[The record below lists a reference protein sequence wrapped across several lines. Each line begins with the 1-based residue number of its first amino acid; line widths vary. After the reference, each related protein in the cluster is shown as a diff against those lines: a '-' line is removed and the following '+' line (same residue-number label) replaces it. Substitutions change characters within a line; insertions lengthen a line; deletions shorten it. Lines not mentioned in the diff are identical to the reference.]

1 MYNYTYSI
9 YKRGLRMNKKMKKLA
24 LGMVGLA
31 AVATL
36 AACGNGKSATNQV
49 DKVKKAGVLKVAL
62 SPDYPSFEFQIIK
75 DGKNTV
81 VGSDV
86 DLANAIGKKLG
97 VKVKIESMD
106 FNNVLASLNTG
117 KADIAISGISK
128 EPSRE
133 KSVNFSDVYYTAS
146 NYLVVKKSD
155 LSKYRSVDDFKGKKV
170 AAQKGSTQE
179 GIVTSQFKGATEIA
193 LPQIGDEINEVKG
206 GQVQGAVIE
215 NLIAKSYV
223 AANSD
228 LAIANVDVKTPKD
241 SYGSAVALPKGSD
254 ELTKVVNSVI
264 KEELKNGQINKD
276 IQKNYT
282 LSENNK

>member
-1 MYNYTYSI
+1 MLFRS
-9 YKRGLRMNKKMKKLA
+9 
-24 LGMVGLA
+24 
-31 AVATL
+31 
-36 AACGNGKSATNQV
+36 NQV

-62 SPDYPSFEFQIIK
+62 SPDYPPFEFQIIK

-146 NYLVVKKSD
+146 NYLVVKI
-155 LSKYRSVDDFKGKKV
+155 KKW
-170 AAQKGSTQE
+170 
-179 GIVTSQFKGATEIA
+179 
-193 LPQIGDEINEVKG
+193 
-206 GQVQGAVIE
+206 
-215 NLIAKSYV
+215 
-223 AANSD
+223 
-228 LAIANVDVKTPKD
+228 NVETNKK
-241 SYGSAVALPKGSD
+241 K
-254 ELTKVVNSVI
+254 I
-264 KEELKNGQINKD
+264 KELITECLEFCLLFRIYIDMRDHCHLPVNCAIFC
-276 IQKNYT
+276 
-282 LSENNK
+282 SM

>member
-9 YKRGLRMNKKMKKLA
+9 YKRGLRMSKKMKKLA

-62 SPDYPSFEFQIIK
+62 SPDYPPFEFQIIK

-155 LSKYRSVDDFKGKKV
+155 LSKYRSVEDFKGKKV
-170 AAQKGSTQE
+170 EGSVAEVLERAKDTFV
-179 GIVTSQFKGATEIA
+179 GIFQ
-193 LPQIGDEINEVKG
+193 QIGER
-206 GQVQGAVIE
+206 A
-215 NLIAKSYV
+215 APCKSHLNCLVVYHLGR
-223 AANSD
+223 A
-228 LAIANVDVKTPKD
+228 
-241 SYGSAVALPKGSD
+241 
-254 ELTKVVNSVI
+254 VNSTVNSPI
-264 KEELKNGQINKD
+264 FP
-276 IQKNYT
+276 
-282 LSENNK
+282 

>member
-1 MYNYTYSI
+1 
-9 YKRGLRMNKKMKKLA
+9 MNKNVKKMT
-24 LGMVGLA
+24 LGLVGLA

-62 SPDYPSFEFQIIK
+62 SPDYPPFEFQIIK

-155 LSKYRSVDDFKGKKV
+155 LGKYSSVDDFKGKKV
-170 AAQKGSTQE
+170 AAQ
-179 GIVTSQFKGATEIA
+179 
-193 LPQIGDEINEVKG
+193 
-206 GQVQGAVIE
+206 
-215 NLIAKSYV
+215 
-223 AANSD
+223 
-228 LAIANVDVKTPKD
+228 
-241 SYGSAVALPKGSD
+241 
-254 ELTKVVNSVI
+254 
-264 KEELKNGQINKD
+264 
-276 IQKNYT
+276 
-282 LSENNK
+282 